1 MQVWYEERNA
11 IVSAVVGIA
20 RTLNMKTTA
29 EGVETAAEL
38 AWVTG
43 LGCRQVQGYYF
54 AKPMNS
60 EAVGEYIETFGLA
73 SKPAEPEAAP
83 AIM

>member
-1 MQVWYEERNA
+1 VQ
-11 IVSAVVGIA
+11 AVIGIA

-54 AKPMNS
+54 AKPMNI
-60 EAVGEYIETFGLA
+60 EAVGAYIENFHRSSG
-73 SKPAEPEAAP
+73 PAEPKTARAVL
-83 AIM
+83 

>member
-1 MQVWYEERNA
+1 
-11 IVSAVVGIA
+11 
-20 RTLNMKTTA
+20 MKTTA

-60 EAVGEYIETFGLA
+60 EAVDAYIEAFGSGSSA
-73 SKPAEPEAAP
+73 DIRAA
-83 AIM
+83 AAALF